1 MSFNQQQFSV
11 TLSKLDDFITTKLG
25 LFLTPIILSLITL
38 LFLPAALV
46 PVITLSLVLIF
57 YRTIKIS
64 GNKLRI
70 FFASLMM
77 IVLSILTIRI
87 YIAEIRYI
95 VNDGMAPTIPI
106 NTRVIVDRTSY
117 MLMQP
122 RRGDIVI
129 FSMNII
135 GRNGATTVVGSGI
148 NKLKIS
154 RIIAI
159 PGDSVEIKD
168 GITFINGKP
177 LSEPYINVQDN
188 QTNYRLV
195 NLQTCESV
203 RKNTGFKSKRRTERV
218 YTSCY
223 YLFRGDNR
231 TANIDGTNFGL
242 VPEQSIRG
250 KVRSKFW
257 PTDQIDNI

>member
-1 MSFNQQQFSV
+1 MSFNQKQFFV
-11 TLSKLDDFITTKLG
+11 MLSKIDDFITTKLG
-25 LFLTPIILSLITL
+25 LFLTPIILSLIML
-38 LFLPAALV
+38 LFLPAYFVPTVILSVALV
-46 PVITLSLVLIF
+46 F
-57 YRTIKIS
+57 YRTLKIS
-64 GNKLRI
+64 GSKLKT
-70 FFASLMM
+70 FFVSLMM
-77 IVLSILTIRI
+77 MVLSILTIRI

-95 VNDGMAPTIPI
+95 VNDGMKPTIPI

-117 MLMQP
+117 MVMQP

-129 FSMNII
+129 FSMDII
-135 GRNGATTVVGSGI
+135 GRNRATTVVGSGI
-148 NKLKIS
+148 DKLKIS

-168 GITFINGKP
+168 GVTFINGKP
-177 LSEPYINVQDN
+177 LLEPYINVQDN
-188 QTNYRLV
+188 QTNYKLV

-203 RKNTGFKSKRRTERV
+203 KKNTGFKSKRRTERV